1 MTAKVPAYT
10 VSWTSA
16 LSGNRLNSSCSTK
29 AQAVREARALFV
41 EGARYISVTKFT
53 NGIAVDINWRK

>member
-1 MTAKVPAYT
+1 MTTKAPAFT

-16 LSGNRLNSSCSTK
+16 LSGNRRSSACSTK
-29 AQAVREARALFV
+29 ALAVREARALFV
-41 EGARYISVTKFT
+41 EGARYISVTKFA